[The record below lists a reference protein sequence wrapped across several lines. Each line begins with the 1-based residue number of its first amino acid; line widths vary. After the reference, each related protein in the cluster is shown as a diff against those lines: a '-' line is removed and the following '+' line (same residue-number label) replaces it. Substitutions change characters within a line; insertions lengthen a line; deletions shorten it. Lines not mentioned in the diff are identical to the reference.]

1 MRSKYLV
8 YRLIQAFWVWMA
20 VLLLSFIIFRIL
32 PGDPAAAIAG
42 DPRVSAQ
49 MREIL
54 AKKFGLDRPLY
65 EQFAVYLFNVFKL
78 ELGVSYLYKL
88 PVIQILSGRLVN
100 TLLLLIPA
108 TILSMALGILMGLLS
123 GGRRGKPLDYSLTSL
138 ATLQWSTPEFWAAML
153 MIYAFAIALPI
164 FPTGGLH
171 RFGISHKGFLTILL
185 DRLYHLALPMITY
198 AVIWSGQY
206 TLVVRNT
213 LSEVLSEDYIVMAK
227 AKGLKNREILRK
239 HALKNVMLP
248 LVTLIG
254 LNMGYIMLGQ
264 IGIET
269 VFTYPGVGR
278 LVYDAVIWKDLPM
291 LQGTFL
297 LFALIMIISMLLID
311 IIYTYLDPRV
321 KLE

>member
-1 MRSKYLV
+1 
-8 YRLIQAFWVWMA
+8 
-20 VLLLSFIIFRIL
+20 
-32 PGDPAAAIAG
+32 
-42 DPRVSAQ
+42 
-49 MREIL
+49 
-54 AKKFGLDRPLY
+54 
-65 EQFAVYLFNVFKL
+65 
-78 ELGVSYLYKL
+78 
-88 PVIQILSGRLVN
+88 
-100 TLLLLIPA
+100 
-108 TILSMALGILMGLLS
+108 
-123 GGRRGKPLDYSLTSL
+123 
-138 ATLQWSTPEFWAAML
+138 

-171 RFGISHKGFLTILL
+171 KIIILDPSIL
-185 DRLYHLALPMITY
+185 SRLIDRLHHLALPMITY
-198 AVIWSGQY
+198 ALIWSGQY

-213 LSEVLSEDYIVMAK
+213 LSEVLSEDYILLAR

-254 LNMGYIMLGQ
+254 LNMGYILLGQ

-278 LVYDAVIWKDLPM
+278 LMYDAVIWKDLPV

-297 LFALIMIISMLLID
+297 LFALIMILSMLAID

>member
-1 MRSKYLV
+1 
-8 YRLIQAFWVWMA
+8 MA
-20 VLLLSFIIFRIL
+20 VILLSFVIFRIL

-54 AKKFGLDRPLY
+54 ASKFGLDRPLY
-65 EQFAVYLFNVFKL
+65 EQFVLYLFNVFRL

-88 PVIQILSGRLVN
+88 PVIQILSDRLAN
-100 TLLLLIPA
+100 TLFLLFPA
-108 TILSMALGILMGLLS
+108 TVLSIFLGIIMGLLC
-123 GGRRGKPLDYSLTSL
+123 GWRRGKALDYSLTSL

-171 RFGISHKGFLTILL
+171 KIIILDHSIL
-185 DRLYHLALPMITY
+185 SRLIDRLYHLALPMITY
-198 AVIWSGQY
+198 ALIWSGQY

-213 LSEVLSEDYIVMAK
+213 LSEVLSEDYILLAR

-254 LNMGYIMLGQ
+254 LNMGYILLGQ

-278 LVYDAVIWKDLPM
+278 LMYDAVIWKDLPV

-297 LFALIMIISMLLID
+297 LFALIMILSMLAID